1 MAETIINKNA
11 GETFISDYQRYAIY
25 TIYKR
30 VLPGLMDGLKCVNR
44 RILYCMYKDTK
55 VYPGSGTRTAKS
67 SGVIGDVMKKYH
79 PNGDTGVYSAI
90 LSMGS
95 WYSCKVPLI
104 QKQGNLGSPQGGP
117 DEASASRYT
126 EVGLSQFGYDV
137 YIDDIV
143 KSQNCIDYTE
153 NYDGK
158 YLEPESLPCKIP
170 ILLVNGCFGIAVGT
184 KCEISSH
191 NLGEVI
197 DATIQLMDN
206 PNSDIILI
214 PDHCQECYIVDDTDW
229 KSMSELGFGYYKIR
243 SKIDVEEYKGKKALV
258 IKSAHDLLYLNSVID
273 DIEALVAKKK
283 LVQVENCFDES
294 SLNKATGKENV
305 RYVIVLKPGSDVDYV
320 KEVLYKNTKLEDRIR
335 ENFLVLNGLEPI
347 RLSYKGYI
355 LSWLDMRRM
364 TKFRMYSNLLQQVQ
378 TRLHEREAYIK
389 ILESGE
395 IDTVLKKIMAQKT
408 IDDEGL
414 TEWLIKK
421 FKITDLQAS
430 YIINVN
436 AKKLSIGYLNKY
448 KQEAV
453 ELDKQMKDIMKKLS
467 NDKFIDQE
475 IREEL
480 LYIKDKYNTPRTC
493 KLIKSNKISMDD
505 IPAGM
510 MTIVVTNKNIIK
522 KFPEGVPV
530 RLNKNESVKQY
541 IQMDN
546 RDNLIVFDDM
556 GKAYKI
562 LVNNIPLCDRAS
574 DGADMKI
581 FTKGLVS
588 SVVGLQSENALKIY
602 DEMNQKSEGQYL
614 IVITKNGL
622 IKKLLLTDFM
632 NIANSGLIYSKLD
645 PNDKVEGVYLNVS
658 TMGDEIIIYS
668 DHKAIRLS
676 ANDIPTQKRNS
687 RGVKAMNTDK
697 VDGIALINSMVKDI
711 VVITEG
717 NRINRVPIDALPKIK
732 KSKSGFNVIKLGR
745 DDKIRT
751 ILSIHN
757 DNQVLRVIN
766 TEETVDIPVREIP
779 YGSSISPGIKI
790 FKKKLPI
797 VQVTVFGA

>member
-1 MAETIINKNA
+1 
-11 GETFISDYQRYAIY
+11 
-25 TIYKR
+25 
-30 VLPGLMDGLKCVNR
+30 
-44 RILYCMYKDTK
+44 
-55 VYPGSGTRTAKS
+55 
-67 SGVIGDVMKKYH
+67 
-79 PNGDTGVYSAI
+79 
-90 LSMGS
+90 
-95 WYSCKVPLI
+95 
-104 QKQGNLGSPQGGP
+104 
-117 DEASASRYT
+117 
-126 EVGLSQFGYDV
+126 
-137 YIDDIV
+137 
-143 KSQNCIDYTE
+143 
-153 NYDGK
+153 
-158 YLEPESLPCKIP
+158 
-170 ILLVNGCFGIAVGT
+170 
-184 KCEISSH
+184 
-191 NLGEVI
+191 
-197 DATIQLMDN
+197 
-206 PNSDIILI
+206 
-214 PDHCQECYIVDDTDW
+214 
-229 KSMSELGFGYYKIR
+229 
-243 SKIDVEEYKGKKALV
+243 
-258 IKSAHDLLYLNSVID
+258 
-273 DIEALVAKKK
+273 
-283 LVQVENCFDES
+283 
-294 SLNKATGKENV
+294 
-305 RYVIVLKPGSDVDYV
+305 
-320 KEVLYKNTKLEDRIR
+320 
-335 ENFLVLNGLEPI
+335 
-347 RLSYKGYI
+347 
-355 LSWLDMRRM
+355 
-364 TKFRMYSNLLQQVQ
+364 
-378 TRLHEREAYIK
+378 
-389 ILESGE
+389 
-395 IDTVLKKIMAQKT
+395 
-408 IDDEGL
+408 
-414 TEWLIKK
+414 
-421 FKITDLQAS
+421 
-430 YIINVN
+430 
-436 AKKLSIGYLNKY
+436 
-448 KQEAV
+448 
-453 ELDKQMKDIMKKLS
+453 
-467 NDKFIDQE
+467 
-475 IREEL
+475 
-480 LYIKDKYNTPRTC
+480 
-493 KLIKSNKISMDD
+493 MDD

-562 LVNNIPLCDRAS
+562 LVNNIPLCDRAT

-588 SVVGLQSENALKIY
+588 SVVGLQSENALKLY
-602 DEMNQKSEGQYL
+602 DEANQKNEGQYL

-645 PNDKVEGVYLNVS
+645 PNDKVEGVYLNIS

-757 DNQVLRVIN
+757 DNQVLRIIN

>member
-1 MAETIINKNA
+1 MGETIINKNA

-30 VLPGLMDGLKCVNR
+30 VLPGIRDGLKCVNR
-44 RILYCMYKDTK
+44 RIIYCMYKDTK

-67 SGVIGDVMKKYH
+67 SAVIGDVMKKYH

-90 LSMGS
+90 LGMGS
-95 WYSCKVPLI
+95 WYSCKVPLVHH
-104 QKQGNLGSPQGGP
+104 QGNMGSPQGGP

-126 EVGLSQFGYDV
+126 EAGLTQFAYDV

-158 YLEPESLPCKIP
+158 YLEPEYLSCKIP

-197 DATIQLMDN
+197 DATLQLMDN

-229 KSMSELGFGYYKIR
+229 RSLCDLGFGYYKIR
-243 SKIDVEEYKGKKALV
+243 SRIDIEEYKGKKALV
-258 IKSAHDLLYLNSVID
+258 IKSTHDLLYLNSIIE
-273 DIEALVAKKK
+273 DIENLVAKKK
-283 LVQVENCFDES
+283 LVQIENCFDES
-294 SLNKATGKENV
+294 SLDEKTGKENL
-305 RYVIVLKPGSDVDYV
+305 RYVIVLKPGSNAEYV
-320 KEVLYKNTKLEDRIR
+320 REVLYKNTKLEERVR

-355 LSWLDMRRM
+355 LSWLDFRRM
-364 TKFRMYSNLLQQVQ
+364 TKFRIYSNLLQQVQ
-378 TRLHEREAYIK
+378 TKLHEKEAYIK

-395 IDTVLKKIMAQKT
+395 IDIVLKKIMAQKT

-414 TEWLIKK
+414 TEWLVKK

-448 KQEAV
+448 KEEAKELKV
-453 ELDKQMKDIMKKLS
+453 EMKDIMNKLS
-467 NDKFIDQE
+467 DNSFIDRE

-493 KLIKSNKISMDD
+493 RLIKSSKVSDD
-505 IPAGM
+505 VPAGL
-510 MTIVVTNKNIIK
+510 MTIIVTTKNIIK
-522 KFPEGVPV
+522 KFPEGVNV
-530 RLNKNESVKQY
+530 KINRNETIKCAIRL
-541 IQMDN
+541 DN
-546 RDNLIVFDDM
+546 RDNVLLFDDI
-556 GKAYKI
+556 GKVYKI
-562 LVNNIPLCDRAS
+562 PVNNIPLS
-574 DGADMKI
+574 DKATDGIDIKI
-581 FTKGLVS
+581 LAKGMIS
-588 SVVGLQSENALKIY
+588 TIVGVESEESIRNLDKQ
-602 DEMNQKSEGQYL
+602 NQVNEFNYL
-614 IVITKNGL
+614 IIITKSGMV
-622 IKKLLLTDFM
+622 KKILLTELLS
-632 NIANSGLIYSKLD
+632 ITNSGLVYSKVD
-645 PNDKVEGVYLNVS
+645 QHDKVESVFISFVGVD
-658 TMGDEIIIYS
+658 TIIYS

-676 ANDIPTQKRNS
+676 INDIPTQKRNS
-687 RGVKAMNTDK
+687 RGMKTMNTDK
-697 VDGIALINSMVKDI
+697 VDGIAIINPITKDI
-711 VVITEG
+711 VVITDG
-717 NRINRVPIDALPKIK
+717 NKVNRIPIDALPRDKRAK
-732 KSKSGFNVIKLGR
+732 NGFNVIKLGK
-745 DDKIRT
+745 DDKIKT
-751 ILSIHN
+751 ILSIN
-757 DNQVLRVIN
+757 DYDREILRIIS
-766 TEETVDIPVREIP
+766 TEETIDIPVREIP

-797 VQVTVFGA
+797 MQVSIYNA